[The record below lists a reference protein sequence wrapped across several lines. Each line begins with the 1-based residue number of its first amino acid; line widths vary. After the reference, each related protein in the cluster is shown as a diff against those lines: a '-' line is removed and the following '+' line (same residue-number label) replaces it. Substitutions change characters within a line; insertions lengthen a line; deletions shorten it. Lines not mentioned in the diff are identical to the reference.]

1 MKHLIAVNI
10 NLEGRLIMKTL
21 NKTLALIALASSSA
35 AFAASDFDTLDVD
48 GNGAISQSEAAVD
61 AELMSIFSELDT
73 DQNGELS
80 KEEFSKA

>member
-1 MKHLIAVNI
+1 MKRI
-10 NLEGRLIMKTL
+10 

-35 AFAASDFDTLDVD
+35 AFAGSDFNTLDVD
-48 GNGAISQSEAAVD
+48 GNGAISQAEASVD
-61 AELMSIFSELDT
+61 AKLMSIFSELDT

>member
-1 MKHLIAVNI
+1 MKRI
-10 NLEGRLIMKTL
+10 

-35 AFAASDFDTLDVD
+35 AFAGSDFNTLDVD
-48 GNGAISQSEAAVD
+48 GNGAISQAEASVD
-61 AELMSIFSELDT
+61 AKLMSMFTELDT

>member
-1 MKHLIAVNI
+1 MKSID
-10 NLEGRLIMKTL
+10 
-21 NKTLALIALASSSA
+21 KTLALIAIASSSA

-48 GNGAISQSEAAVD
+48 GNGAISQAEASVD
-61 AELMSIFSELDT
+61 AKLMSMFSELDT